1 MNNLFNKSIL
11 DNIAKVLDIQ
21 KLKELLDLLVILA
34 NKIFILFEHF
44 GLLIWKIFSSIFGT
58 LLQFTIDLVKL
69 ILSYLS

>member
-1 MNNLFNKSIL
+1 MNNLFDKSIL
-11 DNIAKVLDIQ
+11 DNILNVLNIS

-44 GLLIWKIFSSIFGT
+44 GLWIWKIFSSIFGV
-58 LLQFTIDLVKL
+58 LLQFTIDLIKL